1 MSQFL
6 DFFEGLADFRWIGQR
21 TTIVTG
27 PQATVT
33 TPSEHDVLA
42 TYVPGEAA
50 AVVACVDCGRWFNVT
65 P

>member
-6 DFFEGLADFRWIGQR
+6 DFFEGLANFRWIGQR
-21 TTIVTG
+21 ATIVAG
-27 PQATVT
+27 PQSTVT